1 MQSCGSS
8 DVPAPRSRYGAG
20 GSATAGAILAKV
32 SPIRFFWIQATRH
45 SCTVEGSFAITKRN
59 CCGTKAGLSTSI
71 AAPSLEMFRTTQG
84 MTEPPDET

>member
-8 DVPAPRSRYGAG
+8 DVPAPWFRYDGC
-20 GSATAGAILAKV
+20 GSGTAAAILAKV
-32 SPIRFFWIQATRH
+32 NPIRFFWIQATRH
-45 SCTVEGSFAITKRN
+45 SCTIEESFAITRRKCR
-59 CCGTKAGLSTSI
+59 GTKAGLSTSI